1 MYYWL
6 KLFLVLSLGGLFA
19 CTETPDQPLRIGSS
33 PWPGYEPLYLARDLG
48 YLDDIK
54 INLFELPSSD
64 ITLESFRNRSTDV
77 ATLTLDG
84 ILELLSEGVRLKIIL
99 IMDISHGGDV
109 ALAAPEIKT
118 LKDLKGKRVAAV
130 NIPLG
135 VYMVSR
141 MLDKAGLK
149 RKDIEL
155 SLMAE
160 TQQEAIYAQGKA
172 DVIVTYDPV
181 KTKLQN
187 AGMKVLFDS
196 ADIPNEIFDI
206 LVVHNDVYKNRKQ
219 DLCRLVDRWFKA
231 IEYIKDNQQDAAH
244 RISRRLGVTVAEYHD
259 MMRGI
264 IIPDKSQQSNFLGGE
279 KPGIYSA
286 AEKLH
291 NIMLKENM
299 LKDTVNYEHTVDSSF
314 VECSY

>member
-1 MYYWL
+1 MYFWL
-6 KLFLVLSLGGLFA
+6 KLFLLLSLSGLFA
-19 CTETPDQPLRIGSS
+19 CTEPPDKPLRIGSS

-48 YLDDIK
+48 YFDDIK
-54 INLFELPSSD
+54 VNLFELPSSD
-64 ITLESFRNRSTDV
+64 ISLESFRNRSTDI

-84 ILELLSEGVRLKIIL
+84 ILELLSEGVRLKMIL
-99 IMDISHGGDV
+99 IMDVSHGGDV
-109 ALAAPEIKT
+109 ALASPDIKT
-118 LKDLKGKRVAAV
+118 LADLKGKRVAAV

-141 MLDKAGLK
+141 MLEKAGLE

-196 ADIPNEIFDI
+196 SEIPNEIFDI
-206 LVVHNDVYKNRKQ
+206 LVVHEDVYQSRKR

-231 IEYIKDNQQDAAH
+231 LDYIQTNQQDAAV
-244 RISRRLGVTVAEYHD
+244 RISRRLDVTVEEYND
-259 MMRGI
+259 MMKGI
-264 IIPDKSQQSNFLGGE
+264 VIPDKSKQQDFLGGE
-279 KPGIYSA
+279 NPGIYGA
-286 AEKLH
+286 AEKLR
-291 NIMLKENM
+291 NIMLKEKM
-299 LKDTVNYEHTVDSSF
+299 LKGKVDYNNTVDSSF